1 MEEILK
7 NSLEKQKDYIEK
19 NGDTIEAIYEALFRV
34 IGDLTNE
41 DAVELKKYSA
51 IVKQGKALNKLRGD
65 TNILT
70 DGKRIAILKKEFT
83 KGKSFCAR
91 DLGIIVSEVGEITDL
106 GLEYSGY
113 NQSSELPNRP
123 PFNEIKDNATSR
135 AKKIYDEEKA
145 NIIKKIVI
153 RIRDFIKNRNTTMID
168 DGEMTEYDIKEVFA
182 NLRTQSAQLEWKR
195 KNEVEQK
202 RLERIEEFKE
212 SIRINGKDSSN
223 LDEIDGQE
231 GR

>member
-41 DAVELKKYSA
+41 DAVALKKYRA
-51 IVKQGKALNKLRGD
+51 IAKQGKALNKLGGD

-70 DGKRIAILKKEFT
+70 DGKRIAILKQEFI
-83 KGKSFCAR
+83 KWNFCAR

-223 LDEIDGQE
+223 LDEIDRQE
-231 GR
+231 ER

>member
-19 NGDTIEAIYEALFRV
+19 HGDTIEAIYEALFRV

-41 DAVELKKYSA
+41 DAVALKKYRA
-51 IVKQGKALNKLRGD
+51 IAKQGKALNKVGGD

-70 DGKRIAILKKEFT
+70 DGKRIAILKLEFT
-83 KGKSFCAR
+83 KGDCWAR

-223 LDEIDGQE
+223 LDEIDRQE

>member
-41 DAVELKKYSA
+41 DAVALKKYRA
-51 IVKQGKALNKLRGD
+51 IAKQGKALNKLGGD

-70 DGKRIAILKKEFT
+70 DGKRIAILKQEFT
-83 KGKSFCAR
+83 KGYFCAR

-106 GLEYSGY
+106 GLEYNGY

-212 SIRINGKDSSN
+212 SIRIKGKDSSN
-223 LDEIDGQE
+223 LDEIDRQE

>member
-41 DAVELKKYSA
+41 DAVALNKYRA
-51 IVKQGKALNKLRGD
+51 IAKQGKALNKLGGD

-70 DGKRIAILKKEFT
+70 DGKRIAILKLEFT
-83 KGKSFCAR
+83 KGNFWAR

-223 LDEIDGQE
+223 LDEIDRQE

>member
-7 NSLEKQKDYIEK
+7 SSLEEQKDYIEK

-41 DAVELKKYSA
+41 DAVALKKYSA
-51 IVKQGKALNKLRGD
+51 IVKQGKTLNKLRGD

-70 DGKRIAILKKEFT
+70 DGKRIAIFKQEFT
-83 KGKSFCAR
+83 EGKSCCAR

-113 NQSSELPNRP
+113 NQSSKLPNKP

-153 RIRDFIKNRNTTMID
+153 RIRDFIKNRNTTLID

-182 NLRTQSAQLEWKR
+182 NLRTQSAQLKWKR

-202 RLERIEEFKE
+202 RLERIEGFKE
-212 SIRINGKDSSN
+212 STRINGKDSSN

>member
-41 DAVELKKYSA
+41 DAVALKKYRA
-51 IVKQGKALNKLRGD
+51 IAKQGKALNKLGGD

-70 DGKRIAILKKEFT
+70 DGKRIAILKLEYT
-83 KGKSFCAR
+83 KGNFCAR

-223 LDEIDGQE
+223 LDEIDRQE

>member
-1 MEEILK
+1 
-7 NSLEKQKDYIEK
+7 
-19 NGDTIEAIYEALFRV
+19 
-34 IGDLTNE
+34 
-41 DAVELKKYSA
+41 
-51 IVKQGKALNKLRGD
+51 
-65 TNILT
+65 
-70 DGKRIAILKKEFT
+70 
-83 KGKSFCAR
+83 
-91 DLGIIVSEVGEITDL
+91 
-106 GLEYSGY
+106 
-113 NQSSELPNRP
+113 
-123 PFNEIKDNATSR
+123 
-135 AKKIYDEEKA
+135 
-145 NIIKKIVI
+145 
-153 RIRDFIKNRNTTMID
+153 MID

>member
-70 DGKRIAILKKEFT
+70 DGKRIAILKQEYT

-91 DLGIIVSEVGEITDL
+91 DLGIIVSEVGEITNL

-135 AKKIYDEEKA
+135 AKKIYDEENNLLDVA
-145 NIIKKIVI
+145 RHPEQVIKFKLNKKVYV
-153 RIRDFIKNRNTTMID
+153 
-168 DGEMTEYDIKEVFA
+168 YDMMRVKVLDKE
-182 NLRTQSAQLEWKR
+182 
-195 KNEVEQK
+195 
-202 RLERIEEFKE
+202 
-212 SIRINGKDSSN
+212 
-223 LDEIDGQE
+223 
-231 GR
+231 

>member
-19 NGDTIEAIYEALFRV
+19 HGDTIEAIYEALFRV

-41 DAVELKKYSA
+41 DAVALKKYRA
-51 IVKQGKALNKLRGD
+51 IEKQGKVLNKLGGD

-70 DGKRIAILKKEFT
+70 DGKRIAILKLEFT
-83 KGKSFCAR
+83 KGYFWAR

-202 RLERIEEFKE
+202 RLERIEKFKE
-212 SIRINGKDSSN
+212 SIRINGKYSSN
-223 LDEIDGQE
+223 LDEIDRQE

>member
-41 DAVELKKYSA
+41 DAVALKKYRA
-51 IVKQGKALNKLRGD
+51 IAKKGKALNKLGGD

-70 DGKRIAILKKEFT
+70 DGKRIAILKLEFT
-83 KGKSFCAR
+83 KGNFYAR

-223 LDEIDGQE
+223 LDEIDRQE

>member
-19 NGDTIEAIYEALFRV
+19 HGDTIEAIYEALFRV

-41 DAVELKKYSA
+41 DAVALKKYRA
-51 IVKQGKALNKLRGD
+51 IAKQRKVLNKLGGD

-70 DGKRIAILKKEFT
+70 DGKRIAILKLEFT
-83 KGKSFCAR
+83 EGYFWAR

-223 LDEIDGQE
+223 LDEIDRQE
-231 GR
+231 ER